1 MTRMVK
7 TIKTA
12 GLASLLGAPLI
23 AVAQAV
29 LTGLTGNP
37 AYLNPSVDL
46 AVLKAAIDGY
56 TAALAAALD
65 GGKTARLER
74 DAKRVALIRV
84 LQNLA
89 SYVEHNC
96 KDHMSTFTSSGF
108 TARVA
113 SSRAQQPISPAS
125 ILWLDSGANSGQMQ
139 VAVKPMPRQARTFE
153 LRYATLDE
161 GGALGPW
168 TTVTLLKAKPAA
180 VVTGLTPGTNYAFQV
195 RALGALGYTDWSN
208 SMTRFCV

>member
-1 MTRMVK
+1 MTTMVK
-7 TIKTA
+7 IKAA

-29 LTGLTGNP
+29 LTGLTGNS
-37 AYLNPSVDL
+37 AYPNPSVDL
-46 AVLKAAIDGY
+46 ADLKAAIDGY

-65 GGKTARLER
+65 GGKTALLER
-74 DAKRVALIRV
+74 DARRVALIRV

-96 KDHMSTFTSSGF
+96 KDQMSTFTSSGF

-113 SSRAQQPISPAS
+113 VSRAPQRMSPAS

-139 VAVKPMPRQARTFE
+139 VAVKPMPRQARPFE
-153 LRYATLDE
+153 LRYATLDP

-168 TTVTLLKAKPAA
+168 STVTLLKAKPAA
-180 VVTGLTPGTNYAFQV
+180 VVTGPSPRTNYGFQV
-195 RALGALGYTDWSN
+195 RALGALCYTDRCG
-208 SMTRFCV
+208 SMTRICI